1 MHSAKELH
9 SRIETVLKSYI
20 PASSEVYGDI
30 LEQAEAYSLDAGG
43 KRLRPCILLA
53 VCEMLGGDL
62 SEALPFAV
70 ALEFIHTYSLIH
82 DDLPAMDDDDM
93 RRGKPSNHKVFGED
107 MAILAGDALLT
118 RAFGIMT
125 GEYIR
130 RADSNKVY
138 AADCI
143 ASCAYDMVLGQTA
156 DIRIPEKPDDGYF
169 TFVHENKT
177 AALFEAA
184 FTAGAMLAY
193 ADDEAVSDMRK
204 AGKTFGL
211 AFQLKD
217 DISDMENEEN
227 YAKYLGK
234 EKAEAKVLSY
244 LNELRTIIGKYSNSE
259 ALTEILGI

>member
-9 SRIETVLKSYI
+9 SRIETVLKSYL
-20 PASSEVYGDI
+20 PLGGEGL
-30 LEQAEAYSLDAGG
+30 LEQAEVYSLEAGG

-62 SEALPFAV
+62 SEAVPFAV
-70 ALEFIHTYSLIH
+70 ALEYIHTYSLIH
-82 DDLPAMDDDDM
+82 DDLPALDNDDM

-118 RAFGIMT
+118 RAFGIMS
-125 GEYIR
+125 GKFKCS
-130 RADSNKVY
+130 ADSEKGC
-138 AADCI
+138 AAYYI

-156 DIRIPEKPDDGYF
+156 DIRVPEDPDDGYF
-169 TFVHENKT
+169 SFVHKNKT

-193 ADDEAVSDMRK
+193 ADDESLSDMTK

-244 LNELRTIIGKYSNSE
+244 LDELRTIIGKYSNNE
-259 ALTEILGI
+259 VLTEILGI